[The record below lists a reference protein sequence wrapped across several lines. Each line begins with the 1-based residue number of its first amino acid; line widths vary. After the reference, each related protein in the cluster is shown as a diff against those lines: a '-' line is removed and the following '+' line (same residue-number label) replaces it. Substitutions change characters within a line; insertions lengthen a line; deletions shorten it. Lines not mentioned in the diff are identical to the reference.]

1 MGIDRD
7 FPTAFAKSQ
16 SAAFGELPSE
26 GTVFIS
32 IADTDK
38 RAIVFPAA
46 RMRELGF
53 EILATA
59 GTASV
64 LRRNGIDA
72 RIVRK
77 SSEGRGPDGEPTVV
91 DLINDGLI
99 DMIVN
104 TPQKS
109 EHRHDGYQIRTAA
122 TANDRTIITTLQAFN
137 AAVQAIEV
145 RLRGV
150 YRVRSLQ
157 EWDAVR
163 SAANR

>member
-1 MGIDRD
+1 MKEAVLPFRRFRRSDGGMVDTILGPEMRSTGEVMGIDRD

-16 SAAFGELPSE
+16 SAAFGELPTE

-53 EILATA
+53 TILATA

-72 RIVRK
+72 QVVRK
-77 SSEGRGPDGEPTVV
+77 SSEGRGPEGEPTVV
-91 DLINDGLI
+91 DLIRDGYI
-99 DMIVN
+99 DMVVN
-104 TPQKS
+104 
-109 EHRHDGYQIRTAA
+109 RC
-122 TANDRTIITTLQAFN
+122 
-137 AAVQAIEV
+137 
-145 RLRGV
+145 
-150 YRVRSLQ
+150 
-157 EWDAVR
+157 
-163 SAANR
+163 